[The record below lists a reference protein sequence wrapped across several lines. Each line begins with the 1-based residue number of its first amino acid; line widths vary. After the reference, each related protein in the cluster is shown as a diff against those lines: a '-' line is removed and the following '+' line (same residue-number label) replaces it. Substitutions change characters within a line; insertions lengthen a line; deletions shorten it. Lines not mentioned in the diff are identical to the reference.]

1 MAEEKIE
8 DITSNPFFYR
18 KIRCDLARLKS
29 QHIFD
34 DDESMKESINKV
46 KDALG
51 KYIKEEWG
59 EDYLYMDFDE
69 QTLTPTTEGLEGN

>member
-1 MAEEKIE
+1 MN
-8 DITSNPFFYR
+8 NPYFYR
-18 KIRCDLARLKS
+18 RIRCDLARLKS

-34 DDESMKESINKV
+34 DDESMKESINRV

-51 KYIKEEWG
+51 QFIINEWG

-69 QTLTPTTEGLEGN
+69 TTLTPTSDYEGD

>member
-18 KIRCDLARLKS
+18 KIRCNLVTLKE

-34 DDESMKESINKV
+34 EKIIECINRV
-46 KDALG
+46 KDAIG
-51 KYIKEEWG
+51 DYIKEEWG
-59 EDYLYMDFDE
+59 EEILYEDFDE
-69 QTLTPTTEGLEGN
+69 ETLTPTTEGLEGN